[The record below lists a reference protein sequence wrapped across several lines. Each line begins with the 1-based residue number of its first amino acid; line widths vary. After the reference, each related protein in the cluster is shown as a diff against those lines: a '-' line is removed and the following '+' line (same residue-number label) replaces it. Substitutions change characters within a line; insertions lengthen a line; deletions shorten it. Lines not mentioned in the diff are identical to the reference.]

1 MDKKV
6 ERIHVEKKKKYD
18 SVKVNQ
24 DYVNELVAQAKKSKS
39 NKADATV
46 ETLVT
51 DDRFKSMFEDIEFK
65 RSRQEADF
73 KEVMKGKDKHND
85 DMESEVSDN
94 SEEEK
99 KPVKAPL
106 NALFAGKGDGDE
118 QAQSEDDEDFA
129 AKMDKKERKKYKKDR
144 SKDKIGTKDAR
155 VLTGGLTS
163 SESAAVKKLESKLSA
178 KSKKIKKNAGT
189 NEITK
194 ESVLNKLKNRR
205 LAIP

>member
-1 MDKKV
+1 
-6 ERIHVEKKKKYD
+6 
-18 SVKVNQ
+18 
-24 DYVNELVAQAKKSKS
+24 
-39 NKADATV
+39 
-46 ETLVT
+46 
-51 DDRFKSMFEDIEFK
+51 
-65 RSRQEADF
+65 
-73 KEVMKGKDKHND
+73 
-85 DMESEVSDN
+85 MESEVSDN

>member
-73 KEVMKGKDKHND
+73 KEVMK
-85 DMESEVSDN
+85 VS
-94 SEEEK
+94 
-99 KPVKAPL
+99 
-106 NALFAGKGDGDE
+106 
-118 QAQSEDDEDFA
+118 
-129 AKMDKKERKKYKKDR
+129 
-144 SKDKIGTKDAR
+144 KIQPS
-155 VLTGGLTS
+155 LTGLHLLIGQGQTQ
-163 SESAAVKKLESKLSA
+163 
-178 KSKKIKKNAGT
+178 
-189 NEITK
+189 
-194 ESVLNKLKNRR
+194 
-205 LAIP
+205 